1 MEKQAH
7 KKFCWIIKNFSPQ
20 SERLYSVP
28 VLIGD
33 CKWRPIAYPIR
44 DKYFSL
50 CLQVVDFE
58 SLPCGWGRYVELRL
72 TLRNQHNSLNLS
84 IKADHCFDEKR
95 TTWGIPIPERIPI
108 CKLQTELYQSEH
120 VVKGDFKIIAE
131 VDVFEAVGTLT
142 ESDIS
147 GKASELLTKKIRN
160 DGNES
165 GDLLK
170 KTSPEKES
178 NHVNESKPV
187 RKLRNFVVLYKRHAA
202 MCSVLQEPIC
212 LLGIFHYTN
221 GEASWAEVRVGVFLL
236 NMTLCLPDSQLF
248 PSEVVKARLTIVNQL
263 SEKLSISKESE
274 HCFDEQ
280 NPTLGYT
287 FPYELLVED
296 GGFLVNE
303 DLMIIVE
310 VIGASD
316 VFEDSSTQG
325 KVDVNGF
332 QVLPSQVEYV
342 RSIFERHPDIAVEFR
357 AKNQHLRTSCMIF
370 LLSLIETLC
379 QSLEELSNEDLV
391 EADIAL
397 TYVKDAGFKVD
408 WLEKKLDQ
416 VKEKKEKELSD
427 MVQLQ
432 EMEDHLLKLK
442 QSCSDLDDL
451 VVKKKDELSVT
462 RSPLS
467 FDDVDWLEKK
477 LDQVKD
483 KKEREQSGLAR
494 LHELEEY
501 LLKLKQKCS
510 NLDLLVEKENVELS
524 ATRTPMSFNDVV

>member
-178 NHVNESKPV
+178 NHV
-187 RKLRNFVVLYKRHAA
+187 
-202 MCSVLQEPIC
+202 
-212 LLGIFHYTN
+212 
-221 GEASWAEVRVGVFLL
+221 
-236 NMTLCLPDSQLF
+236 
-248 PSEVVKARLTIVNQL
+248 
-263 SEKLSISKESE
+263 
-274 HCFDEQ
+274 
-280 NPTLGYT
+280 
-287 FPYELLVED
+287 
-296 GGFLVNE
+296 
-303 DLMIIVE
+303 
-310 VIGASD
+310 
-316 VFEDSSTQG
+316 
-325 KVDVNGF
+325 DVNGF

-416 VKEKKEKELSD
+416 VK
-427 MVQLQ
+427 
-432 EMEDHLLKLK
+432 
-442 QSCSDLDDL
+442 
-451 VVKKKDELSVT
+451 
-462 RSPLS
+462 
-467 FDDVDWLEKK
+467 
-477 LDQVKD
+477 D

>member
-1 MEKQAH
+1 
-7 KKFCWIIKNFSPQ
+7 
-20 SERLYSVP
+20 
-28 VLIGD
+28 
-33 CKWRPIAYPIR
+33 
-44 DKYFSL
+44 
-50 CLQVVDFE
+50 
-58 SLPCGWGRYVELRL
+58 
-72 TLRNQHNSLNLS
+72 
-84 IKADHCFDEKR
+84 
-95 TTWGIPIPERIPI
+95 
-108 CKLQTELYQSEH
+108 
-120 VVKGDFKIIAE
+120 
-131 VDVFEAVGTLT
+131 
-142 ESDIS
+142 
-147 GKASELLTKKIRN
+147 
-160 DGNES
+160 
-165 GDLLK
+165 
-170 KTSPEKES
+170 
-178 NHVNESKPV
+178 
-187 RKLRNFVVLYKRHAA
+187 
-202 MCSVLQEPIC
+202 
-212 LLGIFHYTN
+212 
-221 GEASWAEVRVGVFLL
+221 
-236 NMTLCLPDSQLF
+236 MTLCLPDSQLF

-462 RSPLS
+462 RSPPDRKS
-467 FDDVDWLEKK
+467 
-477 LDQVKD
+477 
-483 KKEREQSGLAR
+483 
-494 LHELEEY
+494 
-501 LLKLKQKCS
+501 
-510 NLDLLVEKENVELS
+510 
-524 ATRTPMSFNDVV
+524 VV

>member
-33 CKWRPIAYPIR
+33 CKWRLIAYPIR

-50 CLQVVDFE
+50 CLQVISISDYLHYLDVMLLKQITVLTKSVPLGVFQFQKGF
-58 SLPCGWGRYVELRL
+58 PYANFRL
-72 TLRNQHNSLNLS
+72 NFIN
-84 IKADHCFDEKR
+84 
-95 TTWGIPIPERIPI
+95 
-108 CKLQTELYQSEH
+108 
-120 VVKGDFKIIAE
+120 
-131 VDVFEAVGTLT
+131 
-142 ESDIS
+142 IS

-178 NHVNESKPV
+178 NHVNESKPESFITPTEKQV
-187 RKLRNFVVLYKRHAA
+187 GQKFVWVIKNFSFSNSEKCYSDPFVIRGFKWRLLAEYDLVSLYLH
-202 MCSVLQEPIC
+202 
-212 LLGIFHYTN
+212 
-221 GEASWAEVRVGVFLL
+221 
-236 NMTLCLPDSQLF
+236 LCLPDSQLF

-263 SEKLSISKESE
+263 FEKLSISKESE

>member
-33 CKWRPIAYPIR
+33 CKWRLIAYPIR

-58 SLPCGWGRYVELRL
+58 SLPYFYFRLL
-72 TLRNQHNSLNLS
+72 TLFGCNV
-84 IKADHCFDEKR
+84 AETDHCFDEKR

-178 NHVNESKPV
+178 NHVNESKPESFITPTEKQV
-187 RKLRNFVVLYKRHAA
+187 GQKFVWVIKNFSFSNSEK
-202 MCSVLQEPIC
+202 C
-212 LLGIFHYTN
+212 
-221 GEASWAEVRVGVFLL
+221 VFLL

-416 VKEKKEKELSD
+416 VK
-427 MVQLQ
+427 
-432 EMEDHLLKLK
+432 
-442 QSCSDLDDL
+442 
-451 VVKKKDELSVT
+451 
-462 RSPLS
+462 
-467 FDDVDWLEKK
+467 
-477 LDQVKD
+477 D